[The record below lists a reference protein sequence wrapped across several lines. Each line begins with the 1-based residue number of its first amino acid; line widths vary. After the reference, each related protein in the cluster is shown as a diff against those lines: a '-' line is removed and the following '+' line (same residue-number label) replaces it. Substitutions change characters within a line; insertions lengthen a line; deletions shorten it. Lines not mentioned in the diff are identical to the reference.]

1 MASIWKLNGADIYVS
16 EYSQG
21 IDPQI
26 AEINPIDSSNSTY
39 HYIFTPD
46 DEVTIEGIV
55 VGSGTLATIEAGVKS
70 LVTLISDLIPGGETL
85 LFQNYSSRREM
96 TVCQL
101 IDMTKPTTAPVYT
114 VTATLRR

>member
-16 EYSQG
+16 EYSEQ

-26 AEINPIDSSNSTY
+26 AEINPIDSGQSTY

-46 DEVTIEGIV
+46 DEVTVEGLV
-55 VGSGTLATIEAGVKS
+55 VGSGTLSTLEAGLGG
-70 LVTLISDLIPGGETL
+70 LVSLISDLVPGGETL
-85 LFQNYSSRREM
+85 LFQNYSARREM
-96 TVCQL
+96 TACQL

>member
-16 EYSQG
+16 EYSEQV
-21 IDPQI
+21 DPQI

-55 VGSGTLATIEAGVKS
+55 VGSGTLSTLEAGLGGIV
-70 LVTLISDLIPGGETL
+70 VLISDLVPGGQNL

-96 TVCQL
+96 TACQL
-101 IDMTKPTTAPVYT
+101 IDLTKPTTAPVYT